1 MQFHFTKRIGNSR
14 GSCSRIL
21 ITYAVYTVLME
32 DIIGTFARRSGVL
45 PMIASMALPMI
56 AKYFL
61 KKASPQ
67 NASGLMS
74 MMPSGLRDIFSDD
87 EKNEFTTKQENV
99 SQDHV
104 EEELADKCF
113 KGDKAQAQK
122 AFQEGKKLL
131 GEKTGQQGQGIIE
144 GLFSNSEKHQL

>member
-1 MQFHFTKRIGNSR
+1 
-14 GSCSRIL
+14 
-21 ITYAVYTVLME
+21 ME

-45 PMIASMALPMI
+45 PMIASIALPMI
-56 AKYFL
+56 TRYFL

-87 EKNEFTTKQENV
+87 EKNGFTTKQENV
-99 SQDHV
+99 SQDEV
-104 EEELADKCF
+104 EQELADKCF
-113 KGDKAQAQK
+113 NGDKAQAQK

-131 GEKTGQQGQGIIE
+131 TEETGQQGRGIIE
-144 GLFSNSEKHQL
+144 GLFGNSDKRQL